1 MTLEGKPSFKFIHPH
16 NRYLFDTSWMPSLV
30 LGAGI
35 CLYVGQSPCSQGQ
48 CRFVLTCLCL
58 GPLHVYAWIPR
69 GSHRART
76 LHACCI
82 HIYLSIQYLR
92 VHTESRSASL
102 QVDEQLYRLQFE
114 RADLLKRIDED
125 QDDLNGLM
133 QKHKDLIAQV
143 RTSPS
148 L

>member
-1 MTLEGKPSFKFIHPH
+1 MWDKVP
-16 NRYLFDTSWMPSLV
+16 V
-30 LGAGI
+30 LRDNAG
-35 CLYVGQSPCSQGQ
+35 
-48 CRFVLTCLCL
+48 LC
-58 GPLHVYAWIPR
+58 
-69 GSHRART
+69 
-76 LHACCI
+76 LHACALDLYMCM
-82 HIYLSIQYLR
+82 HGFLEVPTGPDPSYMLHSHVPEHSVPTLSTPEHTA
-92 VHTESRSASL
+92 HTESRSASL

-143 RTSPS
+143 RTSLS